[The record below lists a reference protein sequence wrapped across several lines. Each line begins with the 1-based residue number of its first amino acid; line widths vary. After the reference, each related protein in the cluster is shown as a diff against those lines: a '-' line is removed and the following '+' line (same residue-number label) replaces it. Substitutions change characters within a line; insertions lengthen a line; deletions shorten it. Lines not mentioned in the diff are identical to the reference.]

1 MLLLSLS
8 YAIVD
13 EGLFSG
19 RVVDVSDQVK
29 LNPNYEVT
37 VDDIVCNEN
46 EFGCYGPGT
55 VVIFYT
61 GWASRW
67 PNQERVFGL
76 EGLLGLDLL
85 PIDYNYP
92 GLSEGEYL
100 TSSKII
106 LKYCSL

>member
-1 MLLLSLS
+1 M
-8 YAIVD
+8 
-13 EGLFSG
+13 
-19 RVVDVSDQVK
+19 SDQVK

-92 GLSEGEYL
+92 GLSEGEFL
-100 TSSKII
+100 NPF
-106 LKYCSL
+106 